1 MEDFD
6 VMLAGSVAAHA
17 PAGAIPYQQFLN
29 RVEPGTRAGT
39 FQRVILRRAGVVA
52 MDAATIDRQFPAHID
67 STFTPQA
74 ISAMSH
80 ALQGVCET
88 LQIRTPEK
96 KAQIIATSTRPSVKP
111 RRSRQPSAGSAF
123 QSEGPDRSSSKC
135 GMKTENA
142 F

>member
-1 MEDFD
+1 
-6 VMLAGSVAAHA
+6 MLIRAVSYGASLPGRQTDTHLLA
-17 PAGAIPYQQFLN
+17 PRARRGAIPYQQFLN
-29 RVEPGTRAGT
+29 RVEPGTRPGT

-88 LQIRTPEK
+88 L
-96 KAQIIATSTRPSVKP
+96 
-111 RRSRQPSAGSAF
+111 
-123 QSEGPDRSSSKC
+123 
-135 GMKTENA
+135 
-142 F
+142 

>member
-1 MEDFD
+1 
-6 VMLAGSVAAHA
+6 
-17 PAGAIPYQQFLN
+17 
-29 RVEPGTRAGT
+29 
-39 FQRVILRRAGVVA
+39 

-88 LQIRTPEK
+88 LQIRTPEDRSV
-96 KAQIIATSTRPSVKP
+96 IATRILDLARTGVIDGEALR
-111 RRSRQPSAGSAF
+111 
-123 QSEGPDRSSSKC
+123 DRVLLEA
-135 GMKTENA
+135 TLPL